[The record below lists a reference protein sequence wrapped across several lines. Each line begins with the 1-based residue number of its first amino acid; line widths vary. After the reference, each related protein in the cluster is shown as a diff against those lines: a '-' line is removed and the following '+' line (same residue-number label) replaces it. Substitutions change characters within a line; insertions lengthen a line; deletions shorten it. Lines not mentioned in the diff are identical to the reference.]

1 MLLHVTASTLQKSS
15 VAKVMLLHVTVN
27 LRKAQLTRWCYSM
40 LQQTSEKHSHQGD
53 ATYFMIQSSAEKL
66 SHQGDATSSYSQ
78 AQKSPVTKVM
88 LLQVTVDFRK
98 AQSPR
103 WCYSMLQSTA
113 DKLSYQGDVTS
124 CYSQLQTSSV
134 TNVMLLS
141 SVTKVMLL
149 HVTVNC
155 RQTHLPRWCYFML
168 ESNSEKPSYQDDVT
182 PCYSQLQK
190 SSVTNV
196 MLLCVT
202 VKCKQTQLPWWF
214 YSTAV
219 APKRSRSLCQKCRW
233 QVTAKHAYTLPMWL

>member
-1 MLLHVTASTLQKSS
+1 MLLHVTASPLQKSS

-113 DKLSYQGDVTS
+113 DKLSYQRDVTK
-124 CYSQLQTSSV
+124 L
-134 TNVMLLS
+134 
-141 SVTKVMLL
+141 
-149 HVTVNC
+149 
-155 RQTHLPRWCYFML
+155 
-168 ESNSEKPSYQDDVT
+168 SYQGNVT